1 MGIVRGLNPDPWLTK
16 VTAIALQSEESVRGT
31 ISFPGFSPPNG
42 YAIISKFVLP
52 FWNHSSLLFNDCHS
66 STFNSIM
73 VVLLA
78 CGFRIGAPFYVPHKA
93 GRLQKWF
100 EAPTGIPSFRPHNR
114 GIFDFLL
121 APTTETVSSS
131 ECKCKQQIP
140 KHRYSLLTLP
150 ATLC

>member
-1 MGIVRGLNPDPWLTK
+1 MGIVRELDPDPWLTK
-16 VTAIALQSEESVRGT
+16 VTARASQSEEPVRGT

-42 YAIISKFVLP
+42 YAIISTFVFL
-52 FWNHSSLLFNDCHS
+52 FWNHSSLLSTDCHS
-66 STFNSIM
+66 STLNSIM

-78 CGFRIGAPFYVPHKA
+78 CRFRIGAPFYIPHKA
-93 GRLQKWF
+93 GRLQNSF

-121 APTTETVSSS
+121 ASTTETVSSS
-131 ECKCKQQIP
+131 EYVCKQQIP

-150 ATLC
+150 ATL